1 MTIIIIILAIALQ
14 VFLSVK
20 KVSPFL
26 SLIFVAI
33 LTGLCL
39 DIQPEALMKT
49 VEKGVASTL
58 GGLALIICLGAIL
71 GKILEISGAAEQISS
86 TLIKSF
92 GLKNIQWAVLLTG
105 FLIGIPLFYNA
116 GFVILVPLGF
126 YAGKKNRIAFIIYS
140 HSNGGISQ
148 YHALLSSTTSGS
160 GCFSKCV

>member
-39 DIQPEALMKT
+39 GIQPEALMKT

-71 GKILEISGAAEQISS
+71 GKILEISGAAEQISY
-86 TLIKSF
+86 KQF
-92 GLKNIQWAVLLTG
+92 WN
-105 FLIGIPLFYNA
+105 
-116 GFVILVPLGF
+116 
-126 YAGKKNRIAFIIYS
+126 
-140 HSNGGISQ
+140 
-148 YHALLSSTTSGS
+148 
-160 GCFSKCV
+160 